1 MPQVIVVPMKVR
13 FAVSAGARRP
23 EPDGLRHMVGEAE
36 RLGFD
41 TVWFSDLT
49 IAPATDPILSVATAA
64 ATTSR
69 IKLGMTIVPFGYQPY
84 VFARQLAQLDQL
96 SGGRLRVMLVPG
108 LGQDGERKAFGNYG
122 QDRGRLLDELIPK
135 LRDLWA
141 GRPLA
146 EADGLVLAT
155 RPAQDH
161 LQIWLAG
168 RGPKALARAGRLA
181 DGWRGGA
188 SNAASAADA
197 VAAIQKAAANAGRAI
212 DPGHFGMTI
221 PYARDHGDLSDTGP
235 IHENPA
241 AVGRDGLRQFVADMV
256 GAGLSKF
263 SVRRVTPIK
272 SWDDELAW
280 LADAVLDLQT

>member
-1 MPQVIVVPMKVR
+1 MVI
-13 FAVSAGARRP
+13 
-23 EPDGLRHMVGEAE
+23 EAE

-41 TVWFSDLT
+41 TMWFSDLT
-49 IAPATDPILSVATAA
+49 VAPATDPILSVATAA
-64 ATTSR
+64 AVTNR
-69 IKLGMTIVPFGYQPY
+69 LKLGMTIVPFGYQPY
-84 VFARQLAQLDQL
+84 VLARQLAQVDRV

-108 LGQDGERKAFGNYG
+108 LGNDDERKALGNFG

-141 GRPLA
+141 GRPMA

-155 RPAQDH
+155 RPAQEH

-188 SNAASAADA
+188 SNAAHAAEAVATIRQAAAAADR
-197 VAAIQKAAANAGRAI
+197 VI
-212 DPGHFGMTI
+212 DAGHFGMTI
-221 PYARDHGDLSDTGP
+221 PYARDRQDLSDTGP
-235 IHENPA
+235 VHEDPA
-241 AVGRDGLRQFVADMV
+241 AVGREGLRQFVADMV

>member
-1 MPQVIVVPMKVR
+1 MKVR
-13 FAVSAGARRP
+13 FAVSAGARLP
-23 EPDGLRHMVGEAE
+23 EPDGLQQMVTEAE

-41 TVWFSDLT
+41 TLWFSDLT
-49 IAPATDPILSVATAA
+49 VKPATDPLLSVAMAA
-64 ATTSR
+64 AWTTR
-69 IKLGMTIVPFGYQPY
+69 IKLGVTIVPFGYQPF
-84 VFARQLAQLDQL
+84 VFARQLAQVDRL

-108 LGQDGERKAFGNYG
+108 LGQAGEGKALGVDG
-122 QDRGRLLDELIPK
+122 QDRGRLLDQLIPL

-146 EADGLVLAT
+146 GADGITLAT
-155 RPAQDH
+155 RPAQEH

-188 SNAASAADA
+188 SNAGRAAEA
-197 VAAIQKAAANAGRAI
+197 VATIRQEAAARGRVI
-212 DPGHFGMTI
+212 DSGHFGMTV
-221 PYARDHGDLSDTGP
+221 PYAHDRKDLSDTGP

-241 AVGRDGLRQFVADMV
+241 AVGRDELRKLVADMV
-256 GAGLSKF
+256 EAGLSKF
-263 SVRRVTPIK
+263 SVRRVTPVR

>member
-1 MPQVIVVPMKVR
+1 M
-13 FAVSAGARRP
+13 
-23 EPDGLRHMVGEAE
+23 
-36 RLGFD
+36 
-41 TVWFSDLT
+41 WFSDLT
-49 IAPATDPILSVATAA
+49 IAPATDPILSIATAA
-64 ATTSR
+64 ASTDR

-96 SGGRLRVMLVPG
+96 CGGRLRVMLVPG
-108 LGQDGERKAFGNYG
+108 LGDDRERKAFGNHG
-122 QDRGRLLDELIPK
+122 QDRGRQLDELIPK

-141 GRPLA
+141 GRPLV
-146 EADGLVLAT
+146 EAGDLVLAT
-155 RPAQDH
+155 RPAQEY

-188 SNAASAADA
+188 SNAANAGEA
-197 VAAIQKAAANAGRAI
+197 VEAIQKAAAAARRTI

-221 PYARDHGDLSDTGP
+221 PYARDGQDLTDTGP

-241 AVGRDGLRQFVADMV
+241 AVGREGLRQFVADMV

>member
-1 MPQVIVVPMKVR
+1 MPVSVR
-13 FAVSAGARRP
+13 FAVSAGARMP
-23 EPDGLRHMVGEAE
+23 ERDGLQHMATEAE
-36 RLGFD
+36 RLGFG
-41 TVWFSDLT
+41 TMWFSDLT

-64 ATTSR
+64 AVTSR
-69 IKLGMTIVPFGYQPY
+69 LKLGMTIVPFGYQPY

-108 LGQDGERKAFGNYG
+108 LGKDSERKAFGNFG
-122 QDRGRLLDELIPK
+122 QDRGQLLDELIPK

-146 EADGLVLAT
+146 EADDLILAT
-155 RPAQDH
+155 RPAQEH

-188 SNAASAADA
+188 SNAANAAEA
-197 VAAIQKAAANAGRAI
+197 VVAIQQAAAEAARSI

-221 PYARDHGDLSDTGP
+221 PYARDRQDLSDTGP

-241 AVGRDGLRQFVADMV
+241 TVGREGLRQFVADMV

-263 SVRRVTPIK
+263 SVRRVAPIK

>member
-1 MPQVIVVPMKVR
+1 MAI
-13 FAVSAGARRP
+13 
-23 EPDGLRHMVGEAE
+23 EAE
-36 RLGFD
+36 RLGFG

-64 ATTSR
+64 AVTDR
-69 IKLGMTIVPFGYQPY
+69 LNLGMTIVPFGYQPF
-84 VFARQLAQLDQL
+84 VFARQLAQLDRL
-96 SGGRLRVMLVPG
+96 CNGRLRVMLVPG
-108 LGQDGERKAFGNYG
+108 LGQDRERKAFATFG
-122 QDRGRLLDELIPK
+122 QDRGPLMDELIPK

-146 EADGLVLAT
+146 EADDLVLGT
-155 RPAQDH
+155 RPAQEY

-168 RGPKALARAGRLA
+168 RGPKALGRAGRLA

-188 SNAASAADA
+188 SNAANAAETVA
-197 VAAIQKAAANAGRAI
+197 VIQKAAAEAGRSI
-212 DPGHFGMTI
+212 DPEHFGMTI
-221 PYARDHGDLSDTGP
+221 PYARDQADLTDTGP